1 MTLLRKLIPFVLV
14 AMSLAMAI
22 YQFAVSFSAGEW
34 RNSSDE
40 MVSKWEERIQS
51 LCEALP
57 VDVTQVGYIDDA
69 AISDD
74 PALFDANEFQLM
86 QYSVAPVA
94 IDSEKRHEWTIG
106 NFNDDANLETW
117 LTEQI
122 GAYELQGFG
131 FGLYLI
137 HDVEN

>member
-1 MTLLRKLIPFVLV
+1 MTFLRKSVPFVLV
-14 AMSLAMAI
+14 AMLLAMAI

>member
-1 MTLLRKLIPFVLV
+1 MPIIRKYTPLVL
-14 AMSLAMAI
+14 AI
-22 YQFAVSFSAGEW
+22 LCLVIAGYHFALTTSSGEW

-40 MVSKWEERIQS
+40 MVSKWEERIQV
-51 LCEALP
+51 LGEALP
-57 VDVTQVGYIDDA
+57 AGVTQVGYIDDA
-69 AISDD
+69 AISED

-94 IDSEKRHEWTIG
+94 IDSKMKHEWIIG
-106 NFNDDANLETW
+106 NLNDDKNLEAW
-117 LTEQI
+117 LTEQL

>member
-1 MTLLRKLIPFVLV
+1 MTSLRKSIPFILI
-14 AMSLAMAI
+14 ALLLGMAI
-22 YQFAVSFSAGEW
+22 YQFAATFIAGEW
-34 RNSSDE
+34 RNSSEE
-40 MVSKWEERIQS
+40 MVSKWEERIQP
-51 LCEALP
+51 LYEALP
-57 VDVTQVGYIDDA
+57 VGVTQVGYIDDSA
-69 AISDD
+69 LNND
-74 PALFDANEFQLM
+74 PTLFDADEFQLM

-94 IDSEKRHEWTIG
+94 IDSERRHEWIIG

>member
-1 MTLLRKLIPFVLV
+1 MPIIRKYTPLVL
-14 AMSLAMAI
+14 AI
-22 YQFAVSFSAGEW
+22 LCLVIAGYHFALTTSSGEW

-40 MVSKWEERIQS
+40 MVSKWEERIQV
-51 LCEALP
+51 LREALP
-57 VDVTQVGYIDDA
+57 SDVTQVGYIDDA
-69 AISDD
+69 AISED

-94 IDSEKRHEWTIG
+94 IDSGLTHEWIIG
-106 NFNDDANLETW
+106 NFNDDENLEPW
-117 LTEQI
+117 LAGQL

>member
-1 MTLLRKLIPFVLV
+1 MTSLRKSILFILIAL
-14 AMSLAMAI
+14 SLGMAI
-22 YQFAVSFSAGEW
+22 YQFAATFVAGEW
-34 RNSSDE
+34 KNSSEE
-40 MVSKWEERIQS
+40 MVSKWEERIQP
-51 LCEALP
+51 LYEALP
-57 VDVTQVGYIDDA
+57 VGVTQVGYIDDSA
-69 AISDD
+69 LNNDST
-74 PALFDANEFQLM
+74 LFDADEFQLM

-94 IDSEKRHEWTIG
+94 IDSERRHEWMIG